1 MLINK
6 RLSDKISTV
15 EFQVGPFEFPPRLNG
30 EVYANFLNDELP
42 DLLDDVPLQFLAHPW
57 FQHDGAPV
65 HYTTQAQQ
73 VLDRRYPDSWIGRGG
88 PINWPARSPD
98 LTPLD
103 YFLWGYM
110 KNYVYR
116 EPVNSL
122 EQLDDRLHEA
132 LATIT
137 PQMIQGAQASL
148 IRRARLCIQIGGG
161 HFEQLL

>member
-1 MLINK
+1 
-6 RLSDKISTV
+6 
-15 EFQVGPFEFPPRLNG
+15 
-30 EVYANFLNDELP
+30 
-42 DLLDDVPLQFLAHPW
+42 VPLQLLAHPW

-73 VLDRRYPDSWIGRGG
+73 VPDRRYPDSWIGRGG

-122 EQLDDRLHEA
+122 EQLDDRLHA
-132 LATIT
+132 LW
-137 PQMIQGAQASL
+137 Q
-148 IRRARLCIQIGGG
+148 
-161 HFEQLL
+161 QLHLK

>member
-1 MLINK
+1 
-6 RLSDKISTV
+6 
-15 EFQVGPFEFPPRLNG
+15 
-30 EVYANFLNDELP
+30 
-42 DLLDDVPLQFLAHPW
+42 
-57 FQHDGAPV
+57 V

-73 VLDRRYPDSWIGRGG
+73 VLDRRYPHSWIGCGG

-98 LTPLD
+98 LTPLG
-103 YFLWGYM
+103 YFLWGHV

-132 LATIT
+132 LARIT
-137 PQMIQGAQASL
+137 PQMIQGAQVSL
-148 IRRARLCIQIGGG
+148 IRRARLCIQNDGG

>member
-1 MLINK
+1 
-6 RLSDKISTV
+6 
-15 EFQVGPFEFPPRLNG
+15 
-30 EVYANFLNDELP
+30 
-42 DLLDDVPLQFLAHPW
+42 
-57 FQHDGAPV
+57 V

-73 VLDRRYPDSWIGRGG
+73 VLDRRYPDSWIR
-88 PINWPARSPD
+88 

-116 EPVNSL
+116 ELVNSL

-161 HFEQLL
+161 HFEHLL

>member
-1 MLINK
+1 MVK
-6 RLSDKISTV
+6 SM
-15 EFQVGPFEFPPRLNG
+15 
-30 EVYANFLNDELP
+30 P
-42 DLLDDVPLQFLAHPW
+42 DLLDDVPLQFLTHPW

-65 HYTTQAQQ
+65 NYTRQAQQ

-88 PINWPARSPD
+88 PINWPVSSPE

-103 YFLWGYM
+103 YFLWGHM

-148 IRRARLCIQIGGG
+148 IRRARLCIQIDGG